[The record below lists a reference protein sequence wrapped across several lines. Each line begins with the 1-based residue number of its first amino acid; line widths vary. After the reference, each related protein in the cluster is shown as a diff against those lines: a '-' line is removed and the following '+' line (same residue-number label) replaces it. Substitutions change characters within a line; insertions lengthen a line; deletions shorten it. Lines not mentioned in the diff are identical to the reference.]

1 MNTRKNHTNR
11 LVGALVVGA
20 ILALLAGPVI
30 LFGQDLGAPGDDGVR
45 RYTTGEAYDANDYH
59 LPVVRAM
66 AAQWPGVNIRD
77 YNSATA
83 PGYHLLL
90 AGASRAGVS
99 DEGLRG
105 VTLALSVVFVGAA
118 AWFASALAGWKR
130 GVALCLPL
138 VASSYVLAAASWMT
152 TDNAALGMVAIAV
165 GCAAFGG
172 GLASKLAIGGL
183 GATLAVATRQIH
195 IWTIAPL
202 FVAACAGAGATGCIG
217 FVRPMADRVGLVP
230 RAEVSKRDAAA
241 RLVVGAFACLAPLAL
256 LGWFAWMWGGLIPP
270 SFVEKHASGVSLSV
284 PALALSL
291 AAIFG
296 AAFVPAAW
304 EQVKALRARDPIVL
318 GTVALGLFV
327 ALAPSTAWDADA
339 GRKFGWLWE
348 VVRRAP
354 SVGDRSVVFVALAP
368 VGALVLLLLWRA
380 AAARGDARARC
391 ATILLVAGAC
401 WCAAQMANSQAW
413 QRYVE
418 PPVLCGVIWL
428 AACAQPSR
436 ESVRAWPAPV
446 RVAWLFGPVALAGML
461 LVVSAATIYLKVL

>member
-1 MNTRKNHTNR
+1 MNTKKNHIHR
-11 LVGALVVGA
+11 LLGALVAGA
-20 ILALLAGPVI
+20 ILALLAAPVI
-30 LFGQDLGAPGDDGVR
+30 LFGQDLGAPDADGAR
-45 RYTTGEAYDANDYH
+45 RYTTGEAFDANAYH

-66 AAQWPGVNIRD
+66 SEQWPGVNIRD
-77 YNSATA
+77 YRSATS

-105 VTLALSVVFVGAA
+105 VTLALSVVFVGAV
-118 AWFASALAGWKR
+118 AWFASSVVGWRR
-130 GVALCLPL
+130 GVVLCLPL
-138 VASSYVLAAASWMT
+138 LACAYVLSAASWMT

-172 GLASKLAIGGL
+172 GLASKLAIGGVA
-183 GATLAVATRQIH
+183 ATLAVATRQIH
-195 IWTIAPL
+195 IWTIGPL
-202 FVAACAGAGATGCIG
+202 FVAACAGAGATGWIG
-217 FVRPMADRVGLVP
+217 FVRPLADRVGLVP
-230 RAEVSKRDAAA
+230 RAEVSKRDATV
-241 RLVVGAFACLAPLAL
+241 RLVVGAIACLSPLML
-256 LGWFAWMWGGLIPP
+256 LGWFVSMWGGLIPP

-304 EQVKALRARDPIVL
+304 EQVRALRVRDPIVL
-318 GTVALGLFV
+318 GVIALGLFA
-327 ALAPSTAWDADA
+327 ALAPATAWDFES
-339 GRKFGWLWE
+339 GRRFGWLWE
-348 VVRRAP
+348 IVKRAP
-354 SVGDRSVVFVALAP
+354 SVGDRSIVFAALAP
-368 VGALVLLLLWRA
+368 LGALTLLLLWRA

-391 ATILLVAGAC
+391 ATILLVAGVC

-436 ESVRAWPAPV
+436 EMVRAWPAVV
-446 RVAWLFGPVALAGML
+446 RAAWLLGPVALAGML
-461 LVVSAATIYLKVL
+461 GVVAVVTVYGKVF